1 MNVTFLESIPIFG
14 HLIAAFIIFYPFAIL
29 FWLFSWGII
38 IRHIYKTYRNAERR
52 KARVADSDLE
62 TTDPQAV
69 GWALFC
75 ILILSLSIGTYRIV
89 WQGTPDQVEVY
100 SSVLLEK
107 SAHQAIIRQ
116 NDYHLT
122 ENYKVQELHQTDDT
136 HRHPSTGAQGTITS
150 VKHGPLNDDLVQLT
164 YTINDAPHQA
174 VVKMSRSEYSALFVR
189 VLNEPLSVSLA
200 DNKLIVDTYY
210 QPTPTPE
217 VNINYQIGGEKSIL
231 LDLIKI
237 VLMLGVIFWLGMI
250 AVVACSLLVTVIVA
264 PEDLTLKVCLIT
276 CALIGTVVV
285 APHVPSLSGPW
296 TKDNQQ
302 ASLLVTQNGQATYY
316 QPDYDI
322 GEVTRPGKLY
332 MGKDAPG
339 IMWGSKVTIVDLKH
353 GEPGSNIVRLTY
365 QTPTERNHVYVE
377 MTDDQFYYLY
387 HHLGLRLT
395 AVISNGGVV
404 IHQRYR

>member
-38 IRHIYKTYRNAERR
+38 IRHIYKTYRNAKRR
-52 KARVADSDLE
+52 KAGIADSDLE
-62 TTDPQAV
+62 TTDPPAV

-89 WQGTPDQVEVY
+89 WQGTSNQVEVY
-100 SSVLLEK
+100 SSFLLEK
-107 SAHQAIIRQ
+107 STHQVIIRQ
-116 NDYHLT
+116 NDYRLT

-136 HRHPSTGAQGTITS
+136 YHHPDTGAQGAITS

-164 YTINDAPHQA
+164 YTINDVSHQA
-174 VVKMSRSEYSALFVR
+174 VVKMPRNEYSALFTR
-189 VLNEPLSVSLA
+189 VLNESLPVSVV

-210 QPTPTPE
+210 QPDPTPE
-217 VNINYQIGGEKSIL
+217 IAINYQIGGEKSIL

-250 AVVACSLLVTVIVA
+250 AVTACSLLVTVIVA

-285 APHVPSLSGPW
+285 MPHVPSLSGPW
-296 TKDNQQ
+296 VKDDRQ
-302 ASLLVTQNGQATYY
+302 ASLLVTQNGQVTYY

-339 IMWGSKVTIVDLKH
+339 IMWGSKVTIVDIKH

-365 QTPTERNHVYVE
+365 QTPTERNHVYVA

-387 HHLGLRLT
+387 RHLGLQLT
-395 AVISNGGVV
+395 AVISNGDV
-404 IHQRYR
+404 IIRQR

>member
-14 HLIAAFIIFYPFAIL
+14 HLIAAFISFYPFTIL
-29 FWLFSWGII
+29 FWLVSWGII
-38 IRHIYKTYRNAERR
+38 IRHIYKTYRNAKQR
-52 KARVADSDLE
+52 KAGAPDSDLE
-62 TTDPQAV
+62 TTNPQAV

-75 ILILSLSIGTYRIV
+75 ILILSLSIGTYSIV
-89 WQGTPDQVEVY
+89 WQGTSNQVEVY
-100 SSVLLEK
+100 SSFLLEK
-107 SAHQAIIRQ
+107 STHQVIIRQ

-136 HRHPSTGAQGTITS
+136 YHHPDTGTQGTITS

-164 YTINDAPHQA
+164 YTINDVSHQA

-189 VLNEPLSVSLA
+189 VLNEPLPVSVI

-210 QPTPTPE
+210 QPDPE
-217 VNINYQIGGEKSIL
+217 VVINYQIGGEKSML
-231 LDLIKI
+231 LDLIKLI
-237 VLMLGVIFWLGMI
+237 LMLGVIFWLGMI
-250 AVVACSLLVTVIVA
+250 AVAACSLLVTVSVA
-264 PEDLTLKVCLIT
+264 PEDLPLKVGLLT

-296 TKDNQQ
+296 IKDNQQ
-302 ASLLVTQNGQATYY
+302 ASLLITQNGHMTYY

-339 IMWGSKVTIVDLKH
+339 IMWGSKVTIVDMKH
-353 GEPGSNIVRLTY
+353 GEPGSDMVRLTY
-365 QTPTERNHVYVE
+365 QTPTERNHIYVK

-387 HHLGLRLT
+387 RHLGLRIT
-395 AVISNGGVV
+395 AIISNGDV
-404 IHQRYR
+404 IIRR

>member
-14 HLIAAFIIFYPFAIL
+14 HLIAAFIIFFPFTIL

-38 IRHIYKTYRNAERR
+38 IRHIYKTYCNTKRR
-52 KARVADSDLE
+52 KDGAPDSDLE

-100 SSVLLEK
+100 SSVLLAK
-107 SAHQAIIRQ
+107 SAHQTIIRQ
-116 NDYHLT
+116 NDYRLT
-122 ENYKVQELHQTDDT
+122 ENYKVQELHQTDDMY
-136 HRHPSTGAQGTITS
+136 HHPDTGAQGVITS

-164 YTINDAPHQA
+164 YTINDISHHA
-174 VVKMSRSEYSALFVR
+174 VVKMSRNEYSALFTH
-189 VLNEPLSVSLA
+189 VLNEPLPVSVI
-200 DNKLIVDTYY
+200 DNKVIVDTYY
-210 QPTPTPE
+210 QPATTPE
-217 VNINYQIGGEKSIL
+217 VVINYQIGGEKSML
-231 LDLIKI
+231 MDLIKLI
-237 VLMLGVIFWLGMI
+237 LMLGVIFWLGMI
-250 AVVACSLLVTVIVA
+250 AVAAGALLVTVIVA

-296 TKDNQQ
+296 ANDDRQ
-302 ASLLVTQNGQATYY
+302 ASLLVTQNGHVTYY

-322 GEVTRPGKLY
+322 GEVTRSGKLY

-339 IMWGSKVTIVDLKH
+339 VMWGSKVAIVDMKH
-353 GEPGSNIVRLTY
+353 GEPGSDMVRLTY
-365 QTPTERNHVYVE
+365 QTPTERNYIYVE

-387 HHLGLRLT
+387 RHLYLGVKVT
-395 AVISNGGVV
+395 ISNGDV
-404 IHQRYR
+404 ILQP

>member
-1 MNVTFLESIPIFG
+1 MDRLLRFE
-14 HLIAAFIIFYPFAIL
+14 
-29 FWLFSWGII
+29 
-38 IRHIYKTYRNAERR
+38 
-52 KARVADSDLE
+52 
-62 TTDPQAV
+62 
-69 GWALFC
+69 
-75 ILILSLSIGTYRIV
+75 LSLGIGTYRIV

-107 SAHQAIIRQ
+107 SVHQVIIRQ

-136 HRHPSTGAQGTITS
+136 YHHPDTGAQGTITS

-164 YTINDAPHQA
+164 YTINDASHQA

-189 VLNEPLSVSLA
+189 VLNEPLPVSVI

-210 QPTPTPE
+210 QPDPE
-217 VNINYQIGGEKSIL
+217 VVINYQIGGEKSML
-231 LDLIKI
+231 LDLIKLI
-237 VLMLGVIFWLGMI
+237 LMLGVIFWLGMI
-250 AVVACSLLVTVIVA
+250 AVAACSLLVTVSVA
-264 PEDLTLKVCLIT
+264 PEDLPLKVGLLT

-296 TKDNQQ
+296 TKDDRQ

-332 MGKDAPG
+332 MGKDAPE
-339 IMWGSKVTIVDLKH
+339 IMWGSKVTIVDMKH
-353 GEPGSNIVRLTY
+353 GEPGSNMVRLTY
-365 QTPTERNHVYVE
+365 QTPTERNHIYVK

-387 HHLGLRLT
+387 CHLGLRIT
-395 AVISNGGVV
+395 AVISNGDV
-404 IHQRYR
+404 IIRQRYR

>member
-1 MNVTFLESIPIFG
+1 MNITFLESIPIFG
-14 HLIAAFIIFYPFAIL
+14 HLVAAFISFYPFTIL

-38 IRHIYKTYRNAERR
+38 IRHIYKTYRNAKRR
-52 KARVADSDLE
+52 KAGALDSDLE
-62 TTDPQAV
+62 TTNPQAV

-89 WQGTPDQVEVY
+89 WQGTSDQVEVY
-100 SSVLLEK
+100 SSFLLEK
-107 SAHQAIIRQ
+107 STHQVIIRQ

-136 HRHPSTGAQGTITS
+136 HRHPSTGAQGVITS

-164 YTINDAPHQA
+164 YTINNEPHQA
-174 VVKMSRSEYSALFVR
+174 VVKMSRDEYSALFTHV
-189 VLNEPLSVSLA
+189 VNEPLPVSVIDDKVIA
-200 DNKLIVDTYY
+200 NTYY
-210 QPTPTPE
+210 QPAPTLE

-250 AVVACSLLVTVIVA
+250 AVAAGALLVTVIVA
-264 PEDLTLKVCLIT
+264 PKDLTLKVCLIT

-285 APHVPSLSGPW
+285 APHVLSLSGPW
-296 TKDNQQ
+296 VNDDRQ
-302 ASLLVTQNGQATYY
+302 ASLLVTQNGRATYY

-322 GEVTRPGKLY
+322 GEVTQPGKLY
-332 MGKDAPG
+332 MGKDVPEV
-339 IMWGSKVTIVDLKH
+339 MWGSKVTIVDLKH
-353 GEPGSNIVRLTY
+353 GEPGSDTVRLTY
-365 QTPTERNHVYVE
+365 QTPTERNHIYVK

-387 HHLGLRLT
+387 RHLGLRIT
-395 AVISNGGVV
+395 AVISNGDVM
-404 IHQRYR
+404 IRQR

>member
-14 HLIAAFIIFYPFAIL
+14 HLVAAFIIFYPFAIL

-38 IRHIYKTYRNAERR
+38 IRHIYKTYRNAKQR
-52 KARVADSDLE
+52 KAGASDSDLE
-62 TTDPQAV
+62 TTDSQAV

-107 SAHQAIIRQ
+107 FAHQAIIRQ

-136 HRHPSTGAQGTITS
+136 HRHPSTRAQGIITS

-164 YTINDAPHQA
+164 YTINDASHQA
-174 VVKMSRSEYSALFVR
+174 VVKLSRSEYSALFTHI
-189 VLNEPLSVSLA
+189 LNEPLPISVV
-200 DNKLIVDTYY
+200 DNKVIVDTYY
-210 QPTPTPE
+210 QPATTPE
-217 VNINYQIGGEKSIL
+217 VVINYQIGGEKSIL
-231 LDLIKI
+231 LDLIKLI
-237 VLMLGVIFWLGMI
+237 LMLGVIFWLGMI
-250 AVVACSLLVTVIVA
+250 AVAACSLLISGIA
-264 PEDLTLKVCLIT
+264 SEKLPLKVGLLT
-276 CALIGTVVV
+276 CALIGTFVVM
-285 APHVPSLSGPW
+285 PHVPLLSGPW

-302 ASLLVTQNGQATYY
+302 ASLLVTQNGHVTYY

-332 MGKDAPG
+332 LGKDVPEV
-339 IMWGSKVTIVDLKH
+339 MWGSKVTIVDLKH

-365 QTPTERNHVYVE
+365 QTPTERNHISVK

-387 HHLGLRLT
+387 RHLGLRLT
-395 AVISNGGVV
+395 AVISNGDVI
-404 IHQRYR
+404 IHQR

>member
-1 MNVTFLESIPIFG
+1 M
-14 HLIAAFIIFYPFAIL
+14 
-29 FWLFSWGII
+29 
-38 IRHIYKTYRNAERR
+38 
-52 KARVADSDLE
+52 ARTSN
-62 TTDPQAV
+62 
-69 GWALFC
+69 
-75 ILILSLSIGTYRIV
+75 
-89 WQGTPDQVEVY
+89 QVEVY

-107 SAHQAIIRQ
+107 SVHQVIIRQ

-122 ENYKVQELHQTDDT
+122 ENYKVQELHQTDDMY
-136 HRHPSTGAQGTITS
+136 HHPDTGAQGTITS

-164 YTINDAPHQA
+164 YTINDASHQA

-189 VLNEPLSVSLA
+189 VLNEPLPVSLA
-200 DNKLIVDTYY
+200 DDKLIVDTYY

-217 VNINYQIGGEKSIL
+217 VNINYQIGGEKSIV

-250 AVVACSLLVTVIVA
+250 AVAACSLLVTVIVA

-296 TKDNQQ
+296 VKDDRQ

-339 IMWGSKVTIVDLKH
+339 IMWGSKVTIVDIKH
-353 GEPGSNIVRLTY
+353 GNLVLIW
-365 QTPTERNHVYVE
+365 
-377 MTDDQFYYLY
+377 F
-387 HHLGLRLT
+387 
-395 AVISNGGVV
+395 A
-404 IHQRYR
+404 

>member
-14 HLIAAFIIFYPFAIL
+14 HLIAAFIIFYPFTIL

-38 IRHIYKTYRNAERR
+38 IRHIYKTYRNAKRR
-52 KARVADSDLE
+52 KAGAPDSDLE

-75 ILILSLSIGTYRIV
+75 ILILSLGIGTYRIV

-116 NDYHLT
+116 NDYRLT
-122 ENYKVQELHQTDDT
+122 ENYKVQELHQTDDMY
-136 HRHPSTGAQGTITS
+136 RHPDTGAQGTITS

-164 YTINDAPHQA
+164 YAINDVSHQA
-174 VVKMSRSEYSALFVR
+174 VVKMTRDEYSALFTR
-189 VLNEPLSVSLA
+189 VVNEPLPTSVV
-200 DNKLIVDTYY
+200 DNKLIVDAYY
-210 QPTPTPE
+210 QPDPTPE
-217 VNINYQIGGEKSIL
+217 IAINYQIGGEKSIL

-250 AVVACSLLVTVIVA
+250 AVATCSLLVSVSVA
-264 PEDLTLKVCLIT
+264 PKDLALKVCLII

-296 TKDNQQ
+296 TKDDQQ
-302 ASLLVTQNGQATYY
+302 ASLLVTQNGRATYY

-322 GEVTRPGKLY
+322 GEVKSPGKLY

-353 GEPGSNIVRLTY
+353 GEPGSDMVRLTY
-365 QTPTERNHVYVE
+365 QTPTERNHVYVK

-387 HHLGLRLT
+387 RHLGLRLT
-395 AVISNGGVV
+395 AIISNGDV
-404 IHQRYR
+404 IIHKQ

>member
-14 HLIAAFIIFYPFAIL
+14 HLIVAFIIFYPFAIL

-38 IRHIYKTYRNAERR
+38 IRHIYKTYRNAKRR
-52 KARVADSDLE
+52 KAGVADNDPE

-69 GWALFC
+69 GWALFS

-107 SAHQAIIRQ
+107 STHQVIIRQ
-116 NDYHLT
+116 NNYHLA

-136 HRHPSTGAQGTITS
+136 HRHPNNEAQGAITS

-164 YTINDAPHQA
+164 YTINDVSHQA
-174 VVKMSRSEYSALFVR
+174 VVKMSRDEYSALFTHV
-189 VLNEPLSVSLA
+189 VNEPLPVSVIDDKVIA
-200 DNKLIVDTYY
+200 DTYY

-250 AVVACSLLVTVIVA
+250 AVMACSLLVTVIVA

-296 TKDNQQ
+296 VEDDRQ
-302 ASLLVTQNGQATYY
+302 ASLLVTQNGHVTYY

-332 MGKDAPG
+332 MGKDAPE

-365 QTPTERNHVYVE
+365 QTPTERNHVYVT

-387 HHLGLRLT
+387 RHLGLRVT
-395 AVISNGGVV
+395 AVLSNGDV
-404 IHQRYR
+404 ILQP